1 MDQSQQDGTG
11 IMTNEKDEED
21 IVVDTLEAEQK
32 EAKDR
37 EFILPGG
44 QIIGLDQAVLQ
55 SIERCREFPFRI
67 SHRNINRSRKYFLFV
82 ANDDLKR
89 KMFGC
94 ILVVGGGM
102 KFPGIGK
109 WLQNR
114 VGLQIPYLYRSEQL
128 DIVMSP
134 KDMDPAMTAWKGAA
148 VMSCLESAPELW
160 IQTNEWSKFG
170 VRILR
175 EKAPFM
181 W

>member
-1 MDQSQQDGTG
+1 MAWTRLFCKALSDVVSSLEIIRSFKAKIIFVTKFVFPSQT
-11 IMTNEKDEED
+11 
-21 IVVDTLEAEQK
+21 
-32 EAKDR
+32 
-37 EFILPGG
+37 
-44 QIIGLDQAVLQ
+44 
-55 SIERCREFPFRI
+55 
-67 SHRNINRSRKYFLFV
+67 
-82 ANDDLKR
+82 ANDELKR
-89 KMFGC
+89 KMYGC

-102 KFPGIGK
+102 KFVGIGK

-114 VGLQIPYLYRSEQL
+114 VGLQIPFIFRSEQL
-128 DIVMSP
+128 DIVTSP

-160 IQTNEWSKFG
+160 IVGSDWAKNG